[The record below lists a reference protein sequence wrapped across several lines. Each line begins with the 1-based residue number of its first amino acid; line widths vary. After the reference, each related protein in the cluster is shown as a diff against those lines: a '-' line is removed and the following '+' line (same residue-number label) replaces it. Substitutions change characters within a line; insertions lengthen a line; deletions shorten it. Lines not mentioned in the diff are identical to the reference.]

1 MTPTRFIAICLI
13 LIFCW
18 AFPGE
23 GFDVFDDSHDHD
35 HENDSKEAFHDRLE
49 SMWAQQVA
57 FMRLLQQKRGFP
69 EFPTDITS
77 KKGQKFLKDIR
88 NHIMEE
94 LFEAGQHLK
103 NAKSHRATELPEVD
117 REAYKEELVD
127 ALHLYFELVIA
138 SGISLDELVKAY
150 MDKGE
155 VNFDRIN
162 TGY

>member
-1 MTPTRFIAICLI
+1 MNAEIELTPT
-13 LIFCW
+13 
-18 AFPGE
+18 G
-23 GFDVFDDSHDHD
+23 DQHS
-35 HENDSKEAFHDRLE
+35 DRLKA
-49 SMWAQQVA
+49 MWDQQVA
-57 FMRLLQQKRGFP
+57 FMHLLQEKRGFP

-88 NHIMEE
+88 NHIFEE
-94 LFEAGQHLK
+94 LFEAGLHLK

-150 MDKGE
+150 LDKGD
-155 VNFDRIN
+155 VNTDRIN
-162 TGY
+162 NGY